1 MKPRSSLSQS
11 EKSFIARA
19 LRYFTIRSVRIE
31 WSGSTDKYPDIWV
44 NRGAVP
50 PVITVTQ
57 EWAAQQFPERM
68 KRIVHE
74 MLHIKGFEH
83 DRKLQY
89 STYPDKDVFSVRVY
103 NDIMFG
109 SRKFSASKFTR
120 VVKK

>member
-1 MKPRSSLSQS
+1 
-11 EKSFIARA
+11 
-19 LRYFTIRSVRIE
+19 
-31 WSGSTDKYPDIWV
+31 V

-109 SRKFSASKFTR
+109 SRKFSASKFVR
-120 VVKK
+120 VAKGVKI